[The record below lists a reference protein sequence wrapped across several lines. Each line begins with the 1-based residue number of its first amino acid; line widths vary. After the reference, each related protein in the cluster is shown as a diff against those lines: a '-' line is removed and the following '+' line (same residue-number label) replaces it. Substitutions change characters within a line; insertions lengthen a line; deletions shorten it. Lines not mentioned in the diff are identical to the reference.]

1 MTAARMKNRVSLDC
15 QVQARFYQPPPELR
29 RFFTTFYL
37 VEFAVESGD
46 RVTDYLHPEWGNLR
60 FLSGDCPDA
69 EAMDGTSISGTNFC
83 VTGPS
88 SKTVRFT
95 IGPTARMWGIGFL
108 PLGWAK
114 FVRDDAREL
123 ANALLDGNVHPA
135 FASFASL
142 GEALYGPIP
151 DVEAELG
158 RIGRYFLD
166 RVDKPV
172 SEEERIRKVHAAL
185 VDPRIKSVAELVE
198 RVSIGQRT
206 IERTCDRAFGF
217 RPKLLLR
224 RQRFLRSLSHYML
237 DPSLKWIGALDGH
250 YHDQAQFVRD
260 FKEFMGMSPRQYA
273 ALDKPI
279 LSAVMLER
287 ARFAGKAVQGL
298 DTPEGGGPEVMA

>member
-1 MTAARMKNRVSLDC
+1 MASRMENRVSLDC
-15 QVQARFYQPPPELR
+15 RVQARFFQPPAELR
-29 RFFTTFYL
+29 RYFTTFYL
-37 VEFAVESGD
+37 VEFAVESGT
-46 RVTDYLHPEWGNLR
+46 RVTDYLHPEWANLR
-60 FLSGDCPDA
+60 FISGDFPDA
-69 EAMDGTSISGTNFC
+69 QAMDGTSISGTNFC

-88 SKTVRFT
+88 SKTVYFT
-95 IGPTARMWGIGFL
+95 IGPAARMWGIGFL

-114 FVRDDAREL
+114 FVRTEAGDL
-123 ANALLDGNVHPA
+123 ANALLDGNAHPA
-135 FASFASL
+135 FASFAPL
-142 GEALYGPIP
+142 GEGLFGPAP
-151 DVEAELG
+151 DAQAELD
-158 RIGRYFLD
+158 RIGRFFLD
-166 RVDKPV
+166 RVDGAV
-172 SEEERIRKVHAAL
+172 IDEERIRKIHAAL
-185 VDPRIKSVAELVE
+185 VDPGVKSVAALVE

-206 IERTCDRAFGF
+206 IERTCDHAFGF

-287 ARFAGKAVQGL
+287 ARFAGKSMQGL
-298 DTPEGGGPEVMA
+298 DTPEGGGA

>member
-1 MTAARMKNRVSLDC
+1 MENRVSLDC
-15 QVQARFYQPPPELR
+15 QVQARFFQPPPELR
-29 RFFTTFYL
+29 RYFTTFYL
-37 VEFAVESGD
+37 VEFAVESGA

-60 FLSGDCPDA
+60 FMSGNFPDA

-88 SKTVRFT
+88 SKAVRFT
-95 IGPTARMWGIGFL
+95 IGPAARMWGIGFL

-114 FVRDDAREL
+114 FVHADASDL

-135 FASFASL
+135 FASFAPL
-142 GEALYGPIP
+142 GEVIFGPAP
-151 DVEAELG
+151 DVEAELA
-158 RIGRYFLD
+158 RIARFFLD
-166 RVDKPV
+166 RIDGPV
-172 SEEERIRKVHAAL
+172 GDEERIRKVHAAL
-185 VDPRIKSVAELVE
+185 VDPGVKSVSELVE

-217 RPKLLLR
+217 SPKLLLR

-279 LSAVMLER
+279 LSAVMVER

-298 DTPEGGGPEVMA
+298 DTPEGGGA

>member
-1 MTAARMKNRVSLDC
+1 MKNRVSLDC

-29 RFFTTFYL
+29 RYFTTFYL
-37 VEFAVESGD
+37 VEFAVESGA

-60 FLSGDCPDA
+60 FMSGDFPDA
-69 EAMDGTSISGTNFC
+69 EAMDGTCISGTNFC

-95 IGPTARMWGIGFL
+95 IGPAARMWGIGFL

-114 FVRDDAREL
+114 FVRADAGEL
-123 ANALLDGNVHPA
+123 ANALLDGNTHPA
-135 FASFASL
+135 FACFSPL
-142 GEALYGPIP
+142 GETLYGPEP
-151 DVEAELG
+151 DVEGELG
-158 RIGRYFLD
+158 RICRYFLES
-166 RVDKPV
+166 VDGPV
-172 SEEERIRKVHAAL
+172 AEEERIRKVHAAL
-185 VDPRIKSVAELVE
+185 VDPAIKSVAELVE

-217 RPKLLLR
+217 SPKLLLR

-298 DTPEGGGPEVMA
+298 DTPDGGGADHRA